1 VQAQSDRHQ
10 IWQPSKSFWSR
21 RPTAVTGAT
30 GFLGSH
36 LVASCVE
43 LGSSVVILSRDDV
56 PPTPITERWSRR
68 VSVVNGQVQDTA
80 VLERLFGEY
89 EVATVFHLAAQSQVG
104 VANRNP
110 ASTFET
116 NIAGT
121 WAVLEAARRSPTVRQ
136 VVVASSDKAY
146 GSPDELP
153 YTEDM
158 PLRPVHPYDVS
169 KACADFIA
177 TSYAVSFGLPVSVTR
192 CGNIF
197 GPGDLN
203 WERLIPGTIRSIL
216 AGQRPVIRSDG
227 KMVRDY
233 LYVTDAAR
241 AYLQLAEALEAD
253 ATLNGKAFNFSL
265 EQPCSV
271 LEVVEGLQAAA
282 GTMLKPDVRSTAS
295 NEIPA
300 QMLSASLARSVL
312 GWEPTVTLDE
322 AFSAT
327 IRWYLE
333 YLGANV
339 PASHHG

>member
-1 VQAQSDRHQ
+1 MD
-10 IWQPSKSFWSR
+10 
-21 RPTAVTGAT
+21 
-30 GFLGSH
+30 LD
-36 LVASCVE
+36 
-43 LGSSVVILSRDDV
+43 SSVVILSRDDV
-56 PPTPITERWSRR
+56 PPTPIAEGWSRR
-68 VSVVNGQVQDTA
+68 VSVVNGQVQDIA
-80 VLERLFGEY
+80 VLERLLGEY

-116 NIAGT
+116 NIGGT
-121 WAVLEAARRSPTVRQ
+121 WAVLEAVRRSPTVRQ
-136 VVVASSDKAY
+136 VIVASSDKAY
-146 GSPDELP
+146 GSPEQLP

-169 KACADFIA
+169 KACADLIA
-177 TSYAVSFGLPVSVTR
+177 TSYAVSYGLPVSVTR

-197 GPGDLN
+197 GPGDMN
-203 WERLIPGTIRSIL
+203 WERLIPGTIRSL
-216 AGQRPVIRSDG
+216 LEGKRPVIRSDG
-227 KMVRDY
+227 SMVRDY
-233 LYVTDAAR
+233 LYVVDAVR
-241 AYLQLAEALEAD
+241 AYLRLAEALEGD
-253 ATLNGKAFNFSL
+253 ASLSGKAFNFSL

-282 GTMLKPDVRSTAS
+282 GTTLEPDVRSTAS

-327 IRWYLE
+327 VRWYRKH
-333 YLGANV
+333 LGVGA
-339 PASHHG
+339 PASHHE